1 MILAAG
7 SSSRMGQPKQLLPW
21 KDSFLLDHA
30 ISIAES
36 IQPSKTVVVLG
47 ANYERIN
54 SKIQHR
60 RIAIKRNSQWEEGLG
75 SSIAS
80 GLNFIQNLGD
90 PVDGVL
96 IILPDQ
102 PLINVDYL
110 KLMISQFKKNEKQ
123 SMASAYETD
132 KFGVPALFDRCY
144 FEELIQLRGDKGAK
158 KVISDNIEKVSAL
171 KANHLIVDID
181 TKEDYKRLFT
191 DNHL

>member
-60 RIAIKRNSQWEEGLG
+60 KVVVFRNLKWEEGLG
-75 SSIAS
+75 SSIAC
-80 GLNFIQNLGD
+80 GINFIQNSVD

-102 PLINVDYL
+102 PLINENYL
-110 KLMISQFKKNEKQ
+110 KLMIGQFRKNEKQ
-123 SMASAYETD
+123 IIASLYETD
-132 KFGVPALFDRCY
+132 KLGVPALFDRCY
-144 FEELIQLRGDKGAK
+144 FEELIQLSGDKGAK

-171 KANHLIVDID
+171 KTNHLIVDID
-181 TKEDYKRLFT
+181 TEEDYKRLFT
-191 DNHL
+191 DNH